1 MTNLYAARDLADKI
15 NYIGQER
22 AARNLLVKMNTV
34 PVEKVATMT
43 ELDVYEAILD
53 KYKFIILN
61 NLIKFWSGFKNL
73 NDNVFAR
80 IGDIDIC
87 TVPQILYSLS
97 QALKS
102 EKDTNSNNDLYK

>member
-34 PVEKVATMT
+34 PLEQVATMT

-53 KYKFIILN
+53 KYKFIISN
-61 NLIKFWSGFKNL
+61 GEN
-73 NDNVFAR
+73 
-80 IGDIDIC
+80 
-87 TVPQILYSLS
+87 ILLV
-97 QALKS
+97 
-102 EKDTNSNNDLYK
+102 EKDRLQDFNKIAVWLNRCLLCKMIINHIAIQK

>member
-43 ELDVYEAILD
+43 ELDVYDAILD
-53 KYKFIILN
+53 KYKFIVSNSENIL
-61 NLIKFWSGFKNL
+61 L
-73 NDNVFAR
+73 V
-80 IGDIDIC
+80 
-87 TVPQILYSLS
+87 
-97 QALKS
+97 
-102 EKDTNSNNDLYK
+102 EKDKLQDFNKIAVWLNR

>member
-53 KYKFIILN
+53 KYKFIISN
-61 NLIKFWSGFKNL
+61 GEN
-73 NDNVFAR
+73 
-80 IGDIDIC
+80 
-87 TVPQILYSLS
+87 ILLV
-97 QALKS
+97 
-102 EKDTNSNNDLYK
+102 EKDKLQDFNKIAVWLHR

>member
-34 PVEKVATMT
+34 PLEQVATMT

-53 KYKFIILN
+53 KYKFIISN
-61 NLIKFWSGFKNL
+61 GEN
-73 NDNVFAR
+73 
-80 IGDIDIC
+80 
-87 TVPQILYSLS
+87 ILLV
-97 QALKS
+97 
-102 EKDTNSNNDLYK
+102 EKDKLQDFNKLAVLLNR